1 MDKKQLVYGR
11 AVGEL
16 TVIGAY
22 LMKLQSSSTTTVED
36 AAILSAH
43 TRRFNTFLQNYI
55 KLLGIEL
62 TDYMV
67 DSEENKLA
75 ETFTEEE
82 R

>member
-1 MDKKQLVYGR
+1 MDKQQLVYGR
-11 AVGEL
+11 VVGEL
-16 TVIGAY
+16 TTIGACV
-22 LMKLQSSSTTTVED
+22 MKLQSKSKPTVED

-62 TDYMV
+62 TDYLV
-67 DSEENKLA
+67 DAEENKLA
-75 ETFTEEE
+75 ESFTEEE